1 MFFGSLCGHLADPF
15 MIIQSFKLYVEGSQ
29 SSLASLVLWSTT
41 EATMLDGLVE
51 CPLTMIAGKLYT
63 RRKRIS
69 NRGVR
74 SSNKRGV
81 MMRSRS
87 NNSSKRGACKG
98 GVDEGRSRSSCSGK
112 SRKRDA

>member
-1 MFFGSLCGHLADPF
+1 
-15 MIIQSFKLYVEGSQ
+15 
-29 SSLASLVLWSTT
+29 
-41 EATMLDGLVE
+41 MLDGLVE

-63 RRKRIS
+63 RRKRIR

-112 SRKRDA
+112 SRKRDAHERGRVAGMGGKATAGGRGDVESDPQVQNVEGGKGWHLQPLEC